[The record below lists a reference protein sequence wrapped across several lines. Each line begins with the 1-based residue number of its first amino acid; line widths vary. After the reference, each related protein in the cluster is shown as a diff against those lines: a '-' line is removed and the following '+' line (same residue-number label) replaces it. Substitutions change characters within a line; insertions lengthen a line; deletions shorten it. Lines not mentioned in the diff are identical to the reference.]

1 MEARLRNSRP
11 CLETER
17 VFVAEN
23 PSRTE
28 LTGCK
33 SRPIGDMEALI
44 RPGMYK
50 TEVNYCRYSEPPE
63 YVFSGRRQPLE
74 QYRLATKW
82 FRTPDMHGTRTAVLR
97 RPNRPK
103 NWIVRSFQSHG
114 IHELWIRQN
123 ESAIM
128 GDNAPHV
135 MQRRS

>member
-11 CLETER
+11 CLKTER
-17 VFVAEN
+17 CVFVAEN

-63 YVFSGRRQPLE
+63 YVFSWKKTTLGV

-82 FRTPDMHGTRTAVLR
+82 FRTPDLHGTRTAVLR
-97 RPNRPK
+97 RCYRPTH
-103 NWIVRSFQSHG
+103 R
-114 IHELWIRQN
+114 LLC
-123 ESAIM
+123 AL
-128 GDNAPHV
+128 
-135 MQRRS
+135 